1 MTQAF
6 PKSDTSTSS
15 DPFFTYEVVKTGKGD
30 IGLRR
35 CGRGPHTV
43 VLLHGISS
51 GADSWRECARLLQN
65 DMLVVAWDA
74 PGYGLSTPLAQAQ
87 PQAVDYAHQLQCL
100 LNELGVEHCLVVGH
114 SLGALMASG
123 LAKQHNPCVKQFLL
137 ISPALGYGG
146 TDKAEQVRAGRFAA
160 LSEKGVQGIAQA
172 LPNRLLSAFASE
184 AHRQA
189 VTANAMKLNE
199 SGYKQAV
206 ELLCGDDIYRYA
218 DDFPQNTLVY
228 CGEADIV
235 TPPEQSAE
243 FAKRMGFPFKLISRA
258 GHASY
263 IEQPQ
268 QIADL
273 IHQAMSNVRG
283 VA

>member
-1 MTQAF
+1 VSQLIPSSEVQA
-6 PKSDTSTSS
+6 PS
-15 DPFFTYEVVKTGKGD
+15 DPFFAYECMKTGQGD
-30 IGLRR
+30 VGLRR
-35 CGRGPHTV
+35 CGRGPDTV

-51 GADSWRECARLLQN
+51 GADSWRECASLLQH
-65 DMLVVAWDA
+65 DMQIIAWDA
-74 PGYGLSTPLAQAQ
+74 PGYGESASLTQVQ
-87 PQAVDYAHQLQCL
+87 PSAIDYAHRLQGL
-100 LNELGVEHCLVVGH
+100 LDVLDIEHCMVVGH

-123 LAKQHNPCVKQFLL
+123 LARQHDPRVTQFLL

-146 TDKAEQVRAGRFAA
+146 TDKASEVRAGRFAA
-160 LSEKGVQGIAQA
+160 LAEKGVHGMAQA
-172 LPNRLLSAFASE
+172 LPDRLLSAFAVQ

-218 DDFPQNTLVY
+218 DDFPANTRVY
-228 CGEADIV
+228 CGDADIV
-235 TPPEQSAE
+235 TTPEQSAA
-243 FAKRMGFPFKLISRA
+243 FAKRLGFPFELISQA

-268 QIADL
+268 QVANL